1 MESGQSSASSNTTFS
16 NKVNLPNAIAATE
29 DFEFAALSEAVNYR
43 AAIVH
48 EFAPYLRGRVLE
60 VGAGIGQTTEAML
73 ALPGVEE
80 LVGVEP
86 DTRFQNGFRERLPDV
101 RLVAG
106 TTANLNPGESF
117 DAAVMVN
124 VLEHIEH
131 DVEELI
137 RLRSILGERSGHLC
151 ILVPARQELYSKLD
165 AHFGHFRRYDRP
177 SLKSALQQAGF
188 EIENLFYFNV
198 VGYFA
203 WGLRYT
209 LLRGMS
215 FDIQQVR
222 LFDRKIFPW
231 VHRIERG
238 LMRPLFGQSLV
249 VIARAK

>member
-1 MESGQSSASSNTTFS
+1 MIEE
-16 NKVNLPNAIAATE
+16 PNAIATTE

-43 AAIVH
+43 AAIVN
-48 EFAPYLRGRVLE
+48 EFAPYLRGRILE

-80 LVGVEP
+80 IIGVEP
-86 DTRFQNGFRERLPDV
+86 DTRFQIGFRQRLPDV

-106 TTANLNPGESF
+106 TTADLQPGESF

-137 RLRSILGERSGHLC
+137 RLRGILSDKGGHLC

-165 AHFGHFRRYDRP
+165 THFGHFRRYDRP
-177 SLKSALQQAGF
+177 LLRSALEAAGF
-188 EIENLFYFNV
+188 EIESLFYFNL

-222 LFDRKIFPW
+222 LFDRKIFPL

-238 LMRPLFGQSLV
+238 LARPPFGQSLV
-249 VIARAK
+249 AIARAK

>member
-1 MESGQSSASSNTTFS
+1 MSVE
-16 NKVNLPNAIAATE
+16 PNSIATTE

-43 AAIVH
+43 AAIVD

-60 VGAGIGQTTEAML
+60 VGAGIGQTTEAMM
-73 ALPGVEE
+73 ALPEVDE

-86 DTRFQNGFRERLPDV
+86 DTRFQNGFRQRLPEV

-106 TTANLNPGESF
+106 TTADLNPGETF

-131 DVEELI
+131 DVQELR
-137 RLRSILGERSGHLC
+137 RLREILSERSGHLC
-151 ILVPARQELYSKLD
+151 ILVPARQELYSRLD

-177 SLKSALQQAGF
+177 GLKAVLLQAGF
-188 EIENLFYFNV
+188 EIESLFYFNV
-198 VGYFA
+198 IGYFA

-215 FDIQQVR
+215 FDVQQVR
-222 LFDRKIFPW
+222 VFDRKIFPIA
-231 VHRIERG
+231 HRLERG
-238 LMRPLFGQSLV
+238 LVRPPFGQSLV
-249 VIARAK
+249 AIARAK